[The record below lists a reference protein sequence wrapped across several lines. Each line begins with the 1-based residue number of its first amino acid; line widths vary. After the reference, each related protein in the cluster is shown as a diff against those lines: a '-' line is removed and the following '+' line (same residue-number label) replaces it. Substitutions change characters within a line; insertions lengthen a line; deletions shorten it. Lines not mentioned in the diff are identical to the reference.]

1 MKPPRKRLAILH
13 QSEIQDLFGPPR
25 LTIEEKRFYFTL
37 NDLELKSF
45 ASIRDRQQCC
55 YFIVLLGYFKVKPV
69 MLNVSFTDVRE
80 DLDFVRAEYLPGTNT
95 KRQNLT
101 KSQRSRIY
109 QRVFEHVG
117 YRAYSRDCQSGLV
130 AHTAKTAAASIDAR
144 YLFDNCIHYLAH
156 NKIAIPKYYLL
167 QQLVSSAINNE
178 RQRLGNIL
186 ASSMSG
192 SLASTLDVFLN
203 SDSAAALAT
212 IRRSAKSF
220 TAPELQKELKTHHHI
235 APIIEDIDGVV
246 QRLDLSL
253 SNLDYFASMVEYYT
267 ITKLRRFDR
276 SLRQLYIICY
286 LHVKYR
292 QVIEHLADG
301 FIFHCRKLQNNGKV
315 YADEAEYREW
325 QGAISNVTKAAR
337 LLRFFI
343 DDSIDESEPFGAVR
357 QRATSIIAPK
367 NIEAVCL
374 YLADQK
380 RSQGYYI
387 WEYYDLQRDV
397 IDNLLRPIF
406 LALQFQSSE
415 ATDALRLQ
423 IEHSQSDIQ
432 AHGIINHADRR
443 LIKPRHQPFISPGGT
458 LNPRRYEI
466 LLYLLIHNKLDG
478 HLYIPRCLKYRCLA
492 DDLVADEPWKDK
504 DSLIKRSLLPTIN
517 ADPNT
522 IMQSMKQE
530 LTDKLEQIG
539 QRIQNGDNR
548 NVVLRSRSGKTQ
560 WRFPSKGV
568 KSMLNNPFF
577 EQLEQVNV
585 ADLLRFVDQETDFI
599 GSFEHVRKVQANQNL
614 NSNNLIAAIIANG
627 TNYGLYRM
635 AHISDRTYEQLRST
649 QANYLR
655 MESLNKAND
664 VVSNAIANLK
674 IFQHYN
680 IQENVLHASA
690 DGQKFESRLHT
701 FKTRYS
707 SKYFRTKKG
716 VSAMTMVANHVPV
729 NARVIGANEHESH
742 YIFDLLFNNTSEIQ
756 PDILSTDTH
765 GVNHVNFALLD
776 LFGYKFAPRYANF
789 GSVIE
794 DMFTVNTTDDD
805 RPVLSLKNPIRASV
819 IEQEWETIQRIVI
832 SLQQKTTTQASLIR
846 KLSGYSKHHP
856 LLHALTEYNRM
867 VKAIYILDYIDDASL
882 RGYVQR
888 ALNRGEAYHQL
899 RRAVASVN
907 GNRFRGSSD
916 QEIDIW
922 NECARLLTN
931 TVIYFN
937 SLILSNL
944 LAHYSEMGDEVN
956 LELIK
961 KVSPVAW
968 LNVNLNGTYSFTF
981 EQNMINM
988 ADVLSPLTG
997 KRRRAKK

>member
-1 MKPPRKRLAILH
+1 MKPPRKHLAILH

-69 MLNVSFTDVRE
+69 MLNVSFIDVRE

-212 IRRSAKSF
+212 IRRSAKNF
-220 TAPELQKELKTHHHI
+220 TALELQKELKTHHHI

-276 SLRQLYIICY
+276 SLRQLYLICY

-325 QGAISNVTKAAR
+325 QDAIANVTKAAG

-397 IDNLLRPIF
+397 IDNVLRPIF
-406 LALQFQSSE
+406 LAIQFQSSE

-443 LIKPRHQPFISPGGT
+443 LIKPRHKPFISPGGT

-492 DDLVADEPWKDK
+492 DDLVADEAWKDK
-504 DSLIKRSLLPTIN
+504 DSLIKCSLLPTIN

-614 NSNNLIAAIIANG
+614 NSNNLI
-627 TNYGLYRM
+627 
-635 AHISDRTYEQLRST
+635 
-649 QANYLR
+649 
-655 MESLNKAND
+655 
-664 VVSNAIANLK
+664 
-674 IFQHYN
+674 
-680 IQENVLHASA
+680 
-690 DGQKFESRLHT
+690 
-701 FKTRYS
+701 
-707 SKYFRTKKG
+707 
-716 VSAMTMVANHVPV
+716 
-729 NARVIGANEHESH
+729 
-742 YIFDLLFNNTSEIQ
+742 LLFNNTSEIQ

-805 RPVLSLKNPIRASV
+805 RPVLSLKNPIRTSV